1 MINLTLGESNFQ
13 VIKFNQYDK
22 NYTFDIKLTNYTPIQ
37 GDIYKIE
44 WVINNKVAVI
54 QSTDITVNDNILTV
68 KLLREVTLNA
78 GKGYFNVVVDNL
90 NNNSR
95 KATFKSEFE
104 VVGNSIDEDTVSSVL
119 VETVLEKLRNEE
131 INANEVLTNLLNAIS
146 TGDIDKKLNKAGDKM
161 SGALV
166 MANNR
171 AIQCAKTTGANIN
184 AVMMDNNDVLYFG
197 STGSKTMFYSSQD
210 PRVRIGSDTNFK
222 ILYHQGNKNTLISD
236 IKVNLLNLF
245 YPIGS
250 IKLTAD
256 NVNPST
262 TLGGTW
268 TSVGTGEFIVGAG
281 TGTDKNG
288 VSKTFSSGSNDGEY
302 ENTFTHKHQTNGTGL
317 TNTNS
322 VSGSCIVGTSNY
334 TSEETITLNN
344 TPPSYGLY
352 IWKRT
357 A

>member
-1 MINLTLGESNFQ
+1 MLINLELGKSNFQ

-22 NYTFDIKLTNYTPIQ
+22 NYTFEIKLINYNPIQ

-68 KLLREVTLNA
+68 KLLREVTLNS

-210 PRVRIGSDTNFK
+210 PRVRIGSDTTFK
-222 ILYHQGNKNTLISD
+222 TLYHSGNIKLLTD
-236 IKVNLLNLF
+236 IF
-245 YPIGS
+245 YPVGS

-256 NVNPST
+256 NTNPST

-268 TSVGTGEFIVGAG
+268 KSVGTGKFIVGAG

-322 VSGSCIVGTSNY
+322 VSGSCVVGTSNY

-344 TPPSYGLY
+344 TPPSFALY